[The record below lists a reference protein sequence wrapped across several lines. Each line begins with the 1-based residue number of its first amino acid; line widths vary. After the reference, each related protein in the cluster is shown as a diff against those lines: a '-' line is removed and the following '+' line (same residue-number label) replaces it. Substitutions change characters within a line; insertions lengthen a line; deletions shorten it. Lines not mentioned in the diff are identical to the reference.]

1 MSKTLVYQT
10 NKEFDKCAELLR
22 SIVNAQKSR
31 RDSSSPIVHKDSRK
45 EKQNSSTNRQ
55 LKKQSSKITITKTS
69 FIKTNKHNGT
79 NKHERRS
86 FYSPQRPSHSTVE
99 DSGLSKNR
107 LSPNKSRK
115 QPSPCQTTRQHLI
128 SSLPTNKISAKSC
141 SRSSIKDEFI
151 RSSSCSD
158 LGSLKSNLM
167 QKEQT
172 RSVLEHFLTS
182 LSRIRI
188 ISKQI
193 RSHHNDKESLFLWN
207 ELENCLSVAMS
218 YAKNDIQFQLSLVPL
233 RSEILEL
240 RRQLQTTNSHL
251 YKYNLIRRSDD
262 RYVDLQKKFDT
273 NQTQCRQLSLHNEQ
287 LKSKCQNLQ
296 DKFDHLQR
304 NHVQLIQR
312 ITQQN
317 IRSVAQRTEWISTDN
332 HFLLRE
338 EIIFLKEKLYHVY
351 DDLATVFNQNHQLE
365 SNIKQQKKQLSHY
378 EQQFKNLKQS
388 AQCLLHDVNNR
399 SVEDKTRQFLSN
411 ILHDQHEAKISPS
424 TVHQIHVTP
433 LKPVN
438 SSPLY
443 FTSPQKPNVIFTSSQ
458 QPIAAHRTHVSPT
471 KTTNRFRPKSLF
483 VTPTIL
489 NDSNVLSKFRDHRD
503 PTVDITQYSSSTID
517 DADSTLTSSSSSI
530 SLCYPQRK
538 RKNLYNSLPTLTQS
552 SSINCP
558 KTAKYRENYNNES
571 DPELDEISNL
581 TSKLFSSEDHV
592 DIPIR
597 DVNISTS
604 SSSTPSTRLSDAER
618 RILI

>member
-31 RDSSSPIVHKDSRK
+31 RDSSSPIVHKDNRK

-69 FIKTNKHNGT
+69 FIKTNNYNGT

-86 FYSPQRPSHSTVE
+86 FYSPQKSSHPTVE

-128 SSLPTNKISAKSC
+128 SSLPTNKNSTKSC
-141 SRSSIKDEFI
+141 SRSLIKDELI

-158 LGSLKSNLM
+158 LSSLKSNLM

-172 RSVLEHFLTS
+172 HSVLEHFLTY
-182 LSRIRI
+182 LSRIRM

-207 ELENCLSVAMS
+207 ELENCLSVAIS
-218 YAKNDIQFQLSLVPL
+218 YAETDIQFQLSLVPL

-240 RRQLQTTNSHL
+240 RRQLQTTNIHL
-251 YKYNLIRRSDD
+251 YKNDLIRQNDD
-262 RYVDLQKKFDT
+262 RYLQKKFDT
-273 NQTQCRQLSLHNEQ
+273 NQIQCRQLSLHNEQ

-312 ITQQN
+312 LTQQN

-365 SNIKQQKKQLSHY
+365 SNIKEQKKQLSHY
-378 EQQFKNLKQS
+378 EQQFKNIKQS

-399 SVEDKTRQFLSN
+399 SVEDKMRQFLNN

-433 LKPVN
+433 LKSVN

-443 FTSPQKPNVIFTSSQ
+443 FTSPQKPNVILRSSQ
-458 QPIAAHRTHVSPT
+458 PPIAAHRTHVSST
-471 KTTNRFRPKSLF
+471 KTTNKFRPKSLF

-538 RKNLYNSLPTLTQS
+538 RNNLYNSLPSLNHS
-552 SSINCP
+552 SNINCP
-558 KTAKYRENYNNES
+558 KITKYRENYNNES

-581 TSKLFSSEDHV
+581 TSKLFSSEDQM
-592 DIPIR
+592 DIPIH